1 MLEIKTTSKGAEL
14 ISCKLNG
21 EEKIHDGE
29 SFWNRHAPILFPI
42 VGKLKDNQTEIEGK
56 IYKMGQHG
64 FARDMEFKKIGEN
77 KYVLTSNAETLEKYP
92 YEFELYVSYEVEN
105 NKLITKYNVQNKSN
119 KVIMFGIGGHPA
131 FKCDYSSGNCKL
143 EFENEENNIEVLQLE
158 DGLIAKKVEKE
169 KYILGNTIKLDKD
182 IFNSDAIIMKN
193 ISSNKITLKQNEEK
207 ILTFNFKDF
216 PYLAVWS
223 KQGAPFVCIEPWF
236 NTADKIDSSGKF
248 EEKENIIKLKQNENF
263 ECKYEVEFFI

>member
-1 MLEIKTTSKGAEL
+1 MLEIRTTSKGAEL
-14 ISCKLNG
+14 LSCKLDG

-29 SFWNRHAPILFPI
+29 NFWNRHAPILFPI

-64 FARDMEFKKIGEN
+64 FARDMEFNRIGEN

-92 YEFELYVSYEVEN
+92 YEFELYVSYEVDN

-131 FKCDYSSGNCKL
+131 FKCDYCSGNCKL
-143 EFENEENNIEVLQLE
+143 EFEREEDNIEILQLE

-169 KYILGNTIKLDKD
+169 KYILGNTINLNKD
-182 IFNSDAIIMKN
+182 TFNSDAIIMKN
-193 ISSNKITLKQNEEK
+193 ISSNKITLKQNEK
-207 ILTFNFKDF
+207 NILTFNFKDF

-236 NTADKIDSSGKF
+236 NTADEIDSNGKF
-248 EEKENIIKLKQNENF
+248 EEKENIIKLEQNENF

>member
-77 KYVLTSNAETLEKYP
+77 KYVLTSSAETLEKYP
-92 YEFELYVSYEVEN
+92 YEFELYESFCYYSYESGG
-105 NKLITKYNVQNKSN
+105 IDAGS
-119 KVIMFGIGGHPA
+119 VIHSCA
-131 FKCDYSSGNCKL
+131 S
-143 EFENEENNIEVLQLE
+143 
-158 DGLIAKKVEKE
+158 DGCL
-169 KYILGNTIKLDKD
+169 
-182 IFNSDAIIMKN
+182 
-193 ISSNKITLKQNEEK
+193 
-207 ILTFNFKDF
+207 
-216 PYLAVWS
+216 
-223 KQGAPFVCIEPWF
+223 
-236 NTADKIDSSGKF
+236 
-248 EEKENIIKLKQNENF
+248 
-263 ECKYEVEFFI
+263 